1 MEEQPTTQASE
12 PGSYVGSD
20 DALLGHHE
28 DEADEDGRAQHA
40 DGAHQRIG
48 PLRLLAA
55 EASGGGSDEHAQQP
69 RHAGDGSKDDAGQE
83 EEEQV
88 FFQKEVMQQ

>member
-1 MEEQPTTQASE
+1 MNAKAAATWK

-20 DALLGHHE
+20 DAFLGHHK

-40 DGAHQRIG
+40 DGAHQRIC
-48 PLRLLAA
+48 PFRLLAA
-55 EASGGGSDEHAQQP
+55 EASSGRSNDHTQQP
-69 RHAGDGSKDDAGQE
+69 GHAGDGPKDDAGQE

-88 FFQKEVMQQ
+88 FF

>member
-1 MEEQPTTQASE
+1 MTQARR

-20 DALLGHHE
+20 DALLGHDE

-48 PLRLLAA
+48 PFRLLAA
-55 EASGGGSDEHAQQP
+55 EASGGGSDDHAQQP
-69 RHAGDGSKDDAGQE
+69 SHAGNGSEDDAGQG

-88 FFQKEVMQQ
+88 LLRKS